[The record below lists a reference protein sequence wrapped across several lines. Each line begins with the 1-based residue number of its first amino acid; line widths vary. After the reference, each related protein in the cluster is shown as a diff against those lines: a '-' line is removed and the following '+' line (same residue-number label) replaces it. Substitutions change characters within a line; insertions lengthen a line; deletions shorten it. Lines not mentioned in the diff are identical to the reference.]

1 VASAKVGRPAV
12 PTGGSPPAQA
22 RSARIHPE
30 HRPRSPAAM
39 LAPVLVG
46 LVLVLLAGCG
56 PRVAGMGPPL
66 VTPAL
71 LSGPASD
78 PEGGALIAGDGAALP
93 VRIYRPDGPP
103 RGVILAIH
111 GLNDTSRDF
120 LEPDTAPLLTAG
132 GQLVYAYDQRG
143 FGRAPDR
150 GLWPG
155 TDTLVADARAM
166 VAALRARHPDLPL
179 TVLGES
185 MGGAVA
191 LLAATEEPAPPIDR
205 LVLSAP
211 ALWSR
216 DEIGPVA
223 SGVLG
228 ALAYGLPA
236 LSFPASGGNIRASD
250 NEAALRRFGADPL
263 TLKQTRADVGYG
275 LFDLM
280 DRAVAALPGCCRMRA
295 ILLHGEHDRLVP
307 DSVLRHAL
315 TAGAA
320 EDSAQARGT
329 LRLAVYP
336 DGWHLLL
343 RDMNRAAVARD
354 VLSFIDDPAAPLP
367 SGAETRAEAWLH
379 EKDAH

>member
-1 VASAKVGRPAV
+1 
-12 PTGGSPPAQA
+12 
-22 RSARIHPE
+22 
-30 HRPRSPAAM
+30 M
-39 LAPVLVG
+39 LAG
-46 LVLVLLAGCG
+46 LLLTVLAGCG
-56 PRVAGMGPPL
+56 PYVAEMGPPL
-66 VTPAL
+66 VAPAL
-71 LSGPASD
+71 LAGPASD
-78 PEGGALIAGDGAALP
+78 PAGGALIAGDGAALP
-93 VRIYRPDGPP
+93 VRIYRPEGPP

-111 GLNDTSRDF
+111 GLNDASRDF
-120 LEPDTAPLLTAG
+120 MEPDTAPLLTAG

-155 TDTLVADARAM
+155 TDALVADARAM
-166 VAALRARHPDLPL
+166 VAALRARYPELPL

-191 LLAATEEPAPPIDR
+191 LLAATQEPVPPIDR

-216 DEIGPVA
+216 REIGPVA

-250 NEAALRRFGADPL
+250 NEAALRRFSTDPL

-280 DRAVAALPGCCRMRA
+280 DRAVAALPRCCRMPA

-307 DSVLRHAL
+307 GGVLRRAL
-315 TAGAA
+315 DAGG
-320 EDSAQARGT
+320 ETPEGTQGT

-343 RDMNRAAVARD
+343 RDRNREVVARD
-354 VLSFIDDPAAPLP
+354 VLSFLQDPQAPLP
-367 SGAETRAEAWLH
+367 SGAETRAAAWLH
-379 EKDAH
+379 EEDAP